1 MLKTLLRMGATA
13 AVVMSASASAVVGQS
28 IDPQAVLADKNF
40 VAPTNDIAEMVLAPR
55 YLNVTLT
62 NVSPD
67 KKWFFHEI
75 GDGPVTC

>member
-40 VAPTNDIAEMVLAPR
+40 LGFLFVNIYSKVISYFQITGAMDT
-55 YLNVTLT
+55 T
-62 NVSPD
+62 
-67 KKWFFHEI
+67 
-75 GDGPVTC
+75 